1 MKCSLSP
8 QVVQSLMQ
16 YHEYTQ
22 SSAEFQWFVVV
33 YQVSSVFLSLLP
45 RNVWN
50 ESACHQWALPLEL
63 LFNISCNFLIQTHFL
78 KHLMRKSLYSPHT
91 NILAVEGLWLII
103 SQNCRSQHFL
113 QTYRMS
119 CPVNKY
125 VQSLFEKNYYCMSL
139 TYIWYQKSQ
148 VQIGDDSTANSFCLQ
163 LAAFF
168 FVKLNNEVRYVLGL
182 RVLIKHH

>member
-1 MKCSLSP
+1 
-8 QVVQSLMQ
+8 MQ

-33 YQVSSVFLSLLP
+33 YKVSSVFLYCLASLP
-45 RNVWN
+45 RNTCAWN
-50 ESACHQWALPLEL
+50 ESACPQQWALSLEL
-63 LFNISCNFLIQTHFL
+63 LFNISCNNFLIQTHSL
-78 KHLMRKSLYSPHT
+78 KHFIRKSLYSPHT

-103 SQNCRSQHFL
+103 SQNCSSQHFL
-113 QTYRMS
+113 QTYTCMS
-119 CPVNKY
+119 CSVNKY

-148 VQIGDDSTANSFCLQ
+148 VQIGDDYTANSFCLQ
-163 LAAFF
+163 LTVFF

-182 RVLIKHH
+182 HVLIKHH